1 MKKLEDVFV
10 SAAARENARWSEICL
25 DGSERRMLSKVKR
38 TESGSAMVLAQP
50 SKELTDKAAKALDAL
65 SKPVEVE
72 IIGLDGSVAP
82 GWAFF
87 DSAAGSVRKLRNLL
101 QQNFHWKVTPERLQV
116 EGAGASPWRLER
128 ASPRREVHHE
138 RGDQTFEQAVFE
150 ETGLTVRGGQR
161 RLRATGWWANVAD
174 AVPCGQCDSD
184 MTIFSCTQQ
193 LRSGSFRDLNAAV
206 CAECEQVW
214 FPDQLTSPA
223 GRAVDALAAWS
234 LAVDDLPA
242 GAPKEYSCYVIDLHD
257 ESGSTLGHDRE
268 WKYVGYTSDLEKR
281 LKVHENGD
289 PRASRWTKRFFDSV
303 DGERTAEFRDR
314 FGSEAEAM
322 AYEMYIAADLE
333 RQGFGVKQN

>member
-38 TESGSAMVLAQP
+38 TESGSAVVLAQP

-65 SKPVEVE
+65 PKPVEVE
-72 IIGLDGSVAP
+72 IFALDGSVTP

-87 DSAAGSVRKLRNLL
+87 DCSAGPVRKLRNLL
-101 QQNFHWKVTPERLQV
+101 QQNFHWKVSPERLQV

-128 ASPRREVHHE
+128 ASPRREAQHE
-138 RGDQTFEQAVFE
+138 HGDQTFEQAVSE
-150 ETGLTVRGGQR
+150 ETGLTIRGRQK
-161 RLRATGWWANVAD
+161 RLRATGWWVNVTD
-174 AVPCGQCDSD
+174 AVPCSQCDSD
-184 MTIFSCTQQ
+184 MTIFSCIQR

-223 GRAVDALAAWS
+223 GRAVEALAAWS

-242 GAPKEYSCYVIDLHD
+242 GAPKKYSCYVIDLYD

-268 WKYVGYTSDLEKR
+268 WKYVGYTSDIEKR
-281 LKVHENGD
+281 LEVHENGD
-289 PRASRWTKRFFDSV
+289 PRASRWTKRFFDSI
-303 DGERTAEFRDR
+303 DQERTEEFRDR
-314 FGSEAEAM
+314 FRSEAEAM
-322 AYEMYIAADLE
+322 AYEMYVAADLE
-333 RQGFGVKQN
+333 GPGFGVKQN